1 MELTP
6 ILTQV
11 IGLGVWGG
19 INFGEGR
26 GREGSVLGGLTPF
39 EYMLF

>member
-6 ILTQV
+6 LLTQV

-19 INFGEGR
+19 ARGVNFGEGR
-26 GREGSVLGGLTPF
+26 GREGSVSG
-39 EYMLF
+39 